1 MTAFNEAFRTEIA
14 RIARKESKKELD
26 HLRKA
31 VSSQRSEIASLKRS
45 LHELERTVKL
55 AVRRLPAPEPKQPKP
70 VSTKT
75 NGISTEALVAK
86 REAVA
91 LTVAEMAILLNV
103 SPLTLRRWEAQ
114 EAFPRKM
121 HHERIHAILAMGK
134 RQAKRLL
141 TEGESPA

>member
-55 AVRRLPAPEPKQPKP
+55 TVRRLPAPEPKQPK
-70 VSTKT
+70 VA
-75 NGISTEALVAK
+75 IHVLVK
-86 REAVA
+86 
-91 LTVAEMAILLNV
+91 N
-103 SPLTLRRWEAQ
+103 
-114 EAFPRKM
+114 
-121 HHERIHAILAMGK
+121 
-134 RQAKRLL
+134 
-141 TEGESPA
+141 